1 MPVDINSF
9 GFLEDWYFDEDF
21 SSFKKEV
28 KGISF
33 EIIEYDPTH
42 KDLISKPIFLKK

>member
-1 MPVDINSF
+1 MSPNLQ
-9 GFLEDWYFDEDF
+9 LENFF
-21 SSFKKEV
+21 QRLKV
-28 KGISF
+28 NNQSF